1 MHFQQLLLLES
12 YTKLLHLLS
21 SSAAASNVQ
30 DISSE
35 VNRMK
40 IGLLGYLAIAS
51 QPSTP
56 KHGMS
61 PGPSSPVHSHPTSHP
76 SSPNPSSHPS
86 SRPSSRRSSP
96 PPGSGP
102 ASRPGS
108 ARSSSSAPPAVDDED
123 EPTPTASCSETD
135 EIFVITPDP
144 TVISAEDDPTVL
156 SEDPTVV
163 SGDPTVVSDDPTV
176 VSGDPTVVSGD
187 PTVVSGDP
195 TVVSALIVPEIS
207 VTPPPRSPSPP
218 APLPSSGAEA
228 TELLVDLLEGEDW
241 SEVWR
246 IWKES
251 RHLLLQEMQDLQLD
265 DDQVSEIL
273 NIYCKSIAQTKEG
286 EFIYILNM

>member
-1 MHFQQLLLLES
+1 
-12 YTKLLHLLS
+12 
-21 SSAAASNVQ
+21 
-30 DISSE
+30 
-35 VNRMK
+35 MK
-40 IGLLGYLAIAS
+40 IGLLGYLTIAS

-76 SSPNPSSHPS
+76 SSPNPSSQPS
-86 SRPSSRRSSP
+86 SRPSSRRSSL
-96 PPGSGP
+96 PPGSAP

-156 SEDPTVV
+156 FEDPTVV

-176 VSGDPTVVSGD
+176 T
-187 PTVVSGDP
+187 SGDP

-286 EFIYILNM
+286 ELIYIYKVVISVCLYVQS